1 VDAFVKKQARRYEI
15 MATYVRLNHGGWWM
29 SLQTILNQAD
39 IFQELSSDQLER
51 IAEICIE
58 KQYGLGELIFEE
70 NAASDELYIIA
81 RGEVEI
87 VVDPSLVSDRPA
99 TESRPATIAT
109 LRRGQSFGEVA
120 LVDQGLRSAA
130 ARSAHAD
137 THLIIVPR
145 DQLMNQIAQDPGF
158 GYILMRN
165 LAADLALKIRNS
177 SLMIREKL
185 LYSPSDSE

>member
-1 VDAFVKKQARRYEI
+1 
-15 MATYVRLNHGGWWM
+15 M
-29 SLQTILNQAD
+29 SLQTILKQAD
-39 IFQELSSDQLER
+39 IFQELTSEQLER
-51 IAEICIE
+51 IDEICIE
-58 KQYGLGELIFEE
+58 RQYGLGELIFEE

-87 VVDPSLVSDRPA
+87 VVDPSLVSDRA
-99 TESRPATIAT
+99 ANESRPATIAT

-130 ARSAHAD
+130 ARSANAD

-145 DQLMNQIAQDPGF
+145 DQLMEVIDQDPTF

-185 LYSPSDSE
+185 LYSPSES

>member
-1 VDAFVKKQARRYEI
+1 
-15 MATYVRLNHGGWWM
+15 M
-29 SLQTILNQAD
+29 SLQTILDQAD
-39 IFQELSSDQLER
+39 IFQELTSDQLER
-51 IAEICIE
+51 IAAVCIE
-58 KQYGLGELIFEE
+58 KEFALGELIFEE
-70 NAASDELYIIA
+70 HAASNELYIIA

-87 VVDPSLVSDRPA
+87 VVDPSLVSDRPSNE
-99 TESRPATIAT
+99 TRPATIAT

-137 THLIIVPR
+137 THLIIIPR
-145 DQLMNQIAQDPGF
+145 DQLMDQINQDPTF

-185 LYSPSDSE
+185 LYSPPENK

>member
-1 VDAFVKKQARRYEI
+1 
-15 MATYVRLNHGGWWM
+15 M
-29 SLQTILNQAD
+29 SLRTILNQAD
-39 IFQELSSDQLER
+39 IFHELSNDQLDR
-51 IAEICIE
+51 MSEICIE
-58 KQYGLGELIFEE
+58 KEYALGELIFEE

-87 VVDPSLVSDRPA
+87 VVDPALVSDRPSNA
-99 TESRPATIAT
+99 SRPATIAK

-130 ARSAHAD
+130 ARSATAD

-145 DQLMNQIAQDPGF
+145 KLLMQQIEEDPAF

-185 LYSPSDSE
+185 LYSPPEEQ

>member
-1 VDAFVKKQARRYEI
+1 
-15 MATYVRLNHGGWWM
+15 M
-29 SLQTILNQAD
+29 SNQIILNQAD
-39 IFQELSSDQLER
+39 IFQELTPDQLDR
-51 IAEICIE
+51 IAQICVE
-58 KQYGLGELIFEE
+58 KEYALGELIFEE

-87 VVDPSLVSDRPA
+87 VVDPSLVSDRPSN
-99 TESRPATIAT
+99 ESRPATIAT

-130 ARSAHAD
+130 ARSAHEG
-137 THLIIVPR
+137 THLIIIPR
-145 DQLMNQIAQDPGF
+145 DQLMALIDRDPGF

-185 LYSPSDSE
+185 LYSPSEHE